1 MTALREAA
9 QQALEFCE
17 SVHGG
22 CTDSNDG
29 TVEAITIWCPELI
42 EALRAALKQEEEA
55 SAWLAERKEYWRK
68 EKEKMMKETNNLRT
82 ALAQQAEPV
91 DADAAYQRWLGQT
104 HAPALRRMDS
114 QGAFAAGWQAALAQ
128 QAEPQDAELSAALG
142 WPGGISEPVL
152 DRKTLL
158 RQVADLRSA
167 LAQQAEPVEPV
178 AWVSPNALAWELYQS
193 EKVLKLTRTR
203 QEEYG
208 FTEPLYTAP
217 PRRPSLTEEEIED
230 IYLAWDVTPGRR
242 IADLVRAVER
252 AHEIKERT

>member
-68 EKEKMMKETNNLRT
+68 EKEKMMKETNNLRA

-167 LAQQAEPVEPV
+167 LAQQAEPVERGAAYGDALRWAIKACGALQRDDGV
-178 AWVSPNALAWELYQS
+178 WFGDDAAAKLARILSEGISPPQQTEQKRGMAQPS
-193 EKVLKLTRTR
+193 ERTNG
-203 QEEYG
+203 QQ
-208 FTEPLYTAP
+208 TA
-217 PRRPSLTEEEIED
+217 
-230 IYLAWDVTPGRR
+230 RR
-242 IADLVRAVER
+242 IA
-252 AHEIKERT
+252 

>member
-1 MTALREAA
+1 MTTLREVA

-68 EKEKMMKETNNLRT
+68 EKEKMQATN
-82 ALAQQAEPV
+82 
-91 DADAAYQRWLGQT
+91 
-104 HAPALRRMDS
+104 ALR
-114 QGAFAAGWQAALAQ
+114 AALAQ
-128 QAEPQDAELSAALG
+128 P
-142 WPGGISEPVL
+142 
-152 DRKTLL
+152 
-158 RQVADLRSA
+158 
-167 LAQQAEPVEPV
+167 AEPVQEPA

-217 PRRPSLTEEEIED
+217 PQHAEPVEPV
-230 IYLAWDVTPGRR
+230 AWMYRDSWGTMKLSQVTPPPVGAFPVYTAPPQRKTLTKESLLY
-242 IADLVRAVER
+242 IYNQLPNWGMDMDSLPQGLEKFARAVER
-252 AHEIKERT
+252 AHGIKE